1 MISNLVQRSRNFA
14 TAWSFGFFMVG
25 FALLI
30 GWSTFFPHNAKRKV
44 VTPNLSTLAFRVAP
58 PPPVPAPPAPV
69 PAAQPVPPPPV
80 EKKPVPKKPVKK
92 VQKKKPVKKKKA
104 VSKKPVKKAVPK
116 KKVETPPQVEEVA
129 QPPSQQPVAEA
140 KAPDKPA
147 SPPPAPP
154 AAPQEVSRE
163 QISLAVGDIALAIDR
178 HKKYPKAA
186 RRAGYG
192 GVVKLKVELTASGVV
207 TSCILLESSGRRKLD
222 DAALKAAQK
231 IVGKKV
237 TSAMLRDGLV
247 VTVPVR
253 FFLK

>member
-1 MISNLVQRSRNFA
+1 MISNLAHRSRNFA
-14 TAWSFGFFMVG
+14 TAWSFGFFLVG

-44 VTPNLSTLAFRVAP
+44 VKPNLSTLAFRVAP
-58 PPPVPAPPAPV
+58 PPPVPAPPSPV
-69 PAAQPVPPPPV
+69 QEEVRPAPPPPV
-80 EKKPVPKKPVKK
+80 KKKPAPKKPVKK

-116 KKVETPPQVEEVA
+116 KKVETPPQVEEA
-129 QPPSQQPVAEA
+129 PQPPSSQPAAEA
-140 KAPDKPA
+140 KAPEKA
-147 SPPPAPP
+147 AAPPPPP
-154 AAPQEVSRE
+154 AAPQKVSRE

-192 GVVKLKVELTASGVV
+192 GVVKLKVELTAAGVV
-207 TSCILLESSGRRKLD
+207 TNCMLLESSGRRKLD

-237 TSAMLRDGLV
+237 TSAMLKDGLV